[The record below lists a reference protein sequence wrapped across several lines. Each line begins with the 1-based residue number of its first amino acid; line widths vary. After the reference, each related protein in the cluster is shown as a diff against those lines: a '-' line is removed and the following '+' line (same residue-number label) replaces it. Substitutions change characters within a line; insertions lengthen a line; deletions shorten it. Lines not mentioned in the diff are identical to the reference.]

1 MEDLI
6 LAVEIGGTKLQVGL
20 GTSQGQLLQ
29 TARTAVEPTAGAA
42 GILDWL
48 TGAIPTMLQRAGVP
62 SAIGVGFGGP
72 VETKTG
78 RVITSNQIEGWHDF
92 PLRDW
97 FEDAFHLPTRVDND
111 AQAAAWGEF
120 RLGLGRGTRQF
131 FYTNIGSGVGGGLV
145 LDGALFNGQGW
156 GAGEIGHM
164 LIPDW
169 TAGEPGVFATVEK
182 LCSGWAIEARLR
194 QDGYAPED
202 SLLFRADPAARQALG
217 ARDLAKAARN
227 GDPFARAEIRKV
239 AESFGAALV
248 NVLSLTS
255 VERIAVGGG
264 VSALGESLL
273 APMRQWVQAH
283 AFMPSLRSVQINRAW
298 LGEEVVLVG
307 ALLRAAELV
316 D

>member
-1 MEDLI
+1 
-6 LAVEIGGTKLQVGL
+6 
-20 GTSQGQLLQ
+20 
-29 TARTAVEPTAGAA
+29 
-42 GILDWL
+42 
-48 TGAIPTMLQRAGVP
+48 
-62 SAIGVGFGGP
+62 
-72 VETKTG
+72 
-78 RVITSNQIEGWHDF
+78 
-92 PLRDW
+92 
-97 FEDAFHLPTRVDND
+97 
-111 AQAAAWGEF
+111 
-120 RLGLGRGTRQF
+120 
-131 FYTNIGSGVGGGLV
+131 
-145 LDGALFNGQGW
+145 
-156 GAGEIGHM
+156 M

-202 SLLFRADPAARQALG
+202 SLLFRADPAARKALG

-264 VSALGESLL
+264 VSAGREP
-273 APMRQWVQAH
+273 AGAMRVGAG
-283 AFMPSLRSVQINRAW
+283 ARFMPGPIGFRSSAME
-298 LGEEVVLVG
+298 GETVVLVG

-316 D
+316 RLRCDQQKSARYDDTDRQSKGHKRRLTVRYLLELIVVEGELPQCPV